1 MNRFIK
7 KAVLG
12 MKNKRRILIW
22 IISVASAIA
31 IMLGACTIYVSDYYR
46 ADNTSIASFTAS
58 HSVKANESP
67 DGTIV
72 FEPTDPIAGFI
83 FYPGGKVEYTAY
95 VPLMS
100 ALAEQGVLCILIEM
114 PFNLAVLD
122 MNAAEGWT
130 DKYPDVGNWYIGGHS
145 LGGSMAASFVAKN
158 AEDFDGLILL
168 GSYSTA
174 KIMLPVLSVYGSEDK
189 IMNREKYDKYKAN
202 INSSLTEAVID
213 GGCHAYFGM
222 YGAQD
227 GDGTPSITNE
237 EQISITVTEIIKFI
251 NKD

>member
-1 MNRFIK
+1 
-7 KAVLG
+7 

-22 IISVASAIA
+22 TISVTLAIA
-31 IMLGACTIYVSDYYR
+31 ITVGVCAIYVSDYYR
-46 ADNTSIASFTAS
+46 ADNTAIASFTAS

-83 FYPGGKVEYTAY
+83 FYPGGKVEYSAY

-100 ALAEQGVLCILIEM
+100 ALAEKGVLCILIPM

-122 MNAAEGWT
+122 MNAAKGMTEQ
-130 DKYPDVGNWYIGGHS
+130 YPEIDDWYIGGHS
-145 LGGSMAASFVAKN
+145 LGGSMAASFVAKHS
-158 AEDFDGLILL
+158 DSFDGLILL

-174 KIMLPVLSVYGSEDK
+174 KITLPVLSVYGSEDK
-189 IMNREKYDKYKAN
+189 IMNREKYDKYRSN
-202 INSSLTEAVID
+202 VNLSLTEAVID

-227 GDGTPSITNE
+227 GDGTPSITNK
-237 EQISITVTEIIKFI
+237 EQISITITEIIRFI